1 MSTQEQARA
10 LMMRH
15 SHLVKNRQQSMVNRV
30 ATEIGLEGAE
40 YANRVQGRL
49 DQGTRN
55 IYDRSNAALS

>member
-15 SHLVKNRQQSMVNRV
+15 THAVKQRQQSMVNRV

-40 YANRVQGRL
+40 YTNRVQGRP
-49 DQGTRN
+49 DPNTRGV
-55 IYDRSNAALS
+55 YDRSNAALS